1 MESGNQCAVPWGKM
15 KMARRKMK
23 WAFWAH
29 SSVCSFLYAA
39 AETVSHQEY
48 STCDLLWLV
57 LFAGNCPPLPRSAQ
71 SRKPWKCLCFERRDA
86 LRELK
91 RGIYWIPSWHTA
103 VIVGVSAVDRYSFVC
118 YPNMPQYVNV
128 INVYIFF
135 FKDRDSFSLGGSWTH
150 YVANDGYELLTLL
163 SPQSESWDYKHT
175 SPYLRPSV
183 LGIEPTF
190 CECWAGTL
198 PAELY
203 SQPWIIMYH

>member
-1 MESGNQCAVPWGKM
+1 MWSEILTPKQLRIQVHCQSYPLVMESGNQCAMPWGKM

-23 WAFWAH
+23 RAFWAH

-71 SRKPWKCLCFERRDA
+71 SRQPWKFLCFERRDV

-103 VIVGVSAVDRYSFVC
+103 VIVGVSTVDTALC
-118 YPNMPQYVNV
+118 ATQTCPTM
-128 INVYIFF
+128 
-135 FKDRDSFSLGGSWTH
+135 
-150 YVANDGYELLTLL
+150 LTL
-163 SPQSESWDYKHT
+163 
-175 SPYLRPSV
+175 
-183 LGIEPTF
+183 
-190 CECWAGTL
+190 
-198 PAELY
+198 
-203 SQPWIIMYH
+203 